1 MTRNGLLLRD
11 YLPYKIG
18 IVRGHISK
26 VFEDK
31 CLSDTSVS
39 ISGWRVLALVAVEKD
54 MSGSDVVER
63 SGMRKMAV
71 SRAVS
76 KLVDSGLLRTTPS
89 KTDGRRLCLNVTRK
103 GRRIYESIIPAAKK
117 FESKIVENL
126 DSNDQQALSELLS
139 RVLSSV
145 DNLAESGESLYENRE
160 SAG

>member
-18 IVRGHISK
+18 NVRGHISK

-31 CLSDTSVS
+31 CLSNTSVS
-39 ISGWRVLALVAVEKD
+39 ISGWRVLALVAVEKE

-76 KLVDSGLLRTTPS
+76 KLVDAVGPQEEVTP
-89 KTDGRRLCLNVTRK
+89 
-103 GRRIYESIIPAAKK
+103 
-117 FESKIVENL
+117 
-126 DSNDQQALSELLS
+126 LLS
-139 RVLSSV
+139 VADVFLLPSAQESFGMAALEAMAKRLWGEADLQVGRTIRVQDRAPEL
-145 DNLAESGESLYENRE
+145 G
-160 SAG
+160 

>member
-1 MTRNGLLLRD
+1 MTEFSKNGLLLRD

-31 CLSDTSVS
+31 CLANTNVS
-39 ISGWRVLALVAVEKD
+39 ISGWRVLALLAVDED
-54 MSGSDVVER
+54 MSGSDVVES

-76 KLVDSGLLRTTPS
+76 KLVNAGFVKTSIS
-89 KTDGRRLCLNVTRK
+89 KADGRRSCLNVTPK
-103 GRRIYESIIPAAKK
+103 GRKVYESIIPAARE
-117 FESKIVENL
+117 FEQKIVESL
-126 DSNDQQALSELLS
+126 DENEQKILDDLLD

-145 DNLAESGESLYENRE
+145 DDLAESGESLYD
-160 SAG
+160 

>member
-1 MTRNGLLLRD
+1 MTRNGLMLRD

-26 VFEDK
+26 VFEER
-31 CLSDTSVS
+31 CLSNTNVS
-39 ISGWRVLALVAVEKD
+39 ISGWRVLALVAVDKN
-54 MSGSDVVER
+54 MSGSDVVDR

-76 KLVDSGLLRTTPS
+76 KLVDAGLLRTTTS
-89 KTDGRRLCLNVTRK
+89 KADGRRSCLNVTRK
-103 GRRIYESIIPAAKK
+103 GRKVYESIIPAAKK

-126 DSNDQQALSELLS
+126 DTKDLQILGELLN

-145 DNLAESGESLYENRE
+145 DDLAESGESLYDKLE